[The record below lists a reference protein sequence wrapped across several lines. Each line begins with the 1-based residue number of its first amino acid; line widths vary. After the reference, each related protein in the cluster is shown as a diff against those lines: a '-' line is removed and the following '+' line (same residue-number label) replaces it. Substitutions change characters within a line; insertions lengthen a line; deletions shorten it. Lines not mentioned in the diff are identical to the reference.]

1 MDWQI
6 IINIGIA
13 AGLSSLGWFARQIW
27 DSVQSLK
34 EDVKQIEIDLPT
46 HYVKKDE
53 LSVRFDRIE
62 HLLDKLYEKMDQ
74 KMDKA

>member
-6 IINIGIA
+6 VFNIVGGAI
-13 AGLSSLGWFARQIW
+13 LSVIGWFARVLW
-27 DSVQSLK
+27 DSVQELRK
-34 EDVKQIEIDLPT
+34 DLKQIEIHLPT

-62 HLLDKLYEKMDQ
+62 QLLDRLYEKMEQ
-74 KMDKA
+74 KADR

>member
-6 IINIGIA
+6 VFNIVGGA
-13 AGLSSLGWFARQIW
+13 VLSVMGWFARVLW
-27 DSVQSLK
+27 DSVQELRN
-34 EDVKQIEIDLPT
+34 DLKQIEIHLPT

-62 HLLDKLYEKMDQ
+62 QLLDRLYEKMEQ
-74 KMDKA
+74 KADR

>member
-6 IINIGIA
+6 IFNIVGGAI
-13 AGLSSLGWFARQIW
+13 LSVMGWFARVLW
-27 DSVQSLK
+27 DSVQELRK
-34 EDVKQIEIDLPT
+34 DIKQIEIHLPS

-62 HLLDKLYEKMDQ
+62 QLLDRLYEKLEQ
-74 KMDKA
+74 KADR